1 MLKKMPEDRQ
11 AAYMSYFVNNTN
23 SERDVVLGLV
33 RMRQNEQDLQKVVEL
48 SSRQVV
54 REFDG
59 GKQAKSFLRY
69 VSST

>member
-1 MLKKMPEDRQ
+1 MPEDRQ
-11 AAYMSYFVNNTN
+11 AAYMSYFANNTN

-69 VSST
+69 VSFI